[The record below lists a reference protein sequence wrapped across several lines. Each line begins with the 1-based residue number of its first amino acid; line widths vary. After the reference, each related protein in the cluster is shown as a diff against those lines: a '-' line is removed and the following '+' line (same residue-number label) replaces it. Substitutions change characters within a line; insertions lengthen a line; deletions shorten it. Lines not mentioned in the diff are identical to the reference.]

1 MLESICLDIVDLDD
15 GYKAYYV
22 DGVLLRESGE
32 HDIREIIDIVNGKH
46 VTSMTYR
53 FADKYANGEDLLP
66 RRYEDIVW

>member
-1 MLESICLDIVDLDD
+1 MIPSIRLDIIDLDD

-32 HDIREIIDIVNGKH
+32 HAIREIIDIVNGKH
-46 VTSMTYR
+46 VASMTYR

-66 RRYEDIVW
+66 QRYEDIVW